1 MKKLIIEGKHELY
14 GTIKICGAKNS
25 VVALIPAAM
34 LTVGKCVIYNV
45 PDISDVHRLIEMME
59 KLGSSIKFEGD
70 TLYIDNSN
78 SKNAVID
85 EEYASKLRA
94 SYYFMGVLLAKY

>member
-1 MKKLIIEGKHELY
+1 MKKLIIEGKHELS
-14 GTIKICGAKNS
+14 GTIKIGGAKNS

-34 LTVGKCVIYNV
+34 LTDGKCVIYNV

-70 TLYIDNSN
+70 TLYM
-78 SKNAVID
+78 V
-85 EEYASKLRA
+85 
-94 SYYFMGVLLAKY
+94 